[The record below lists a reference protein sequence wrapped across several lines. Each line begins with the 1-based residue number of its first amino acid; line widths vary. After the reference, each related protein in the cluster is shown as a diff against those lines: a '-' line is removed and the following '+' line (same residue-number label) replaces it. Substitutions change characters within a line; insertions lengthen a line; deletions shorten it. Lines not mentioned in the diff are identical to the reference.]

1 LLDIRIARV
10 THECRREAFMTETR
24 RSLSHV
30 WTTKAQVRFVEKA
43 EQEKRSRARASDD
56 VAGLHE

>member
-1 LLDIRIARV
+1 
-10 THECRREAFMTETR
+10 MTETR

-43 EQEKRSRARASDD
+43 EQEKPSRARASDD